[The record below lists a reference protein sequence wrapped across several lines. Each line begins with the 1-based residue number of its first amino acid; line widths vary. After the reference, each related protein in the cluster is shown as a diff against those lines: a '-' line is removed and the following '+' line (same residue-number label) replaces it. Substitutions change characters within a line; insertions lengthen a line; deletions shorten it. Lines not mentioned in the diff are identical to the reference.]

1 MGPLLF
7 VLYVNDLPKVVT
19 KCTVTLYAD
28 DITVYVA
35 HKCSNVVTGY
45 LNEDLDRIA
54 NWVEKNERRNNISK
68 KYSWP

>member
-1 MGPLLF
+1 MDGCSSDWENRGALGVQFLGPLLF

-35 HKCSNVVTGY
+35 HKSSNVVT
-45 LNEDLDRIA
+45 R
-54 NWVEKNERRNNISK
+54 
-68 KYSWP
+68 P